1 MNLITF
7 ENICKSYSEKKLIE
21 NLSFGINDGEK
32 IGLIGVNGTG
42 KSTLLKIVAGAE
54 EIDSGKITKA
64 NRVRIE
70 YLPQSPDYDENA
82 TVLEQVFK
90 AESKELNLLGRY
102 EYLPQSPDYD
112 ENATVLEQVFKAESK
127 ELNLLGRY
135 QDLLKKLEKEYSD
148 KTNEELIKVQE
159 QIDTMNL
166 WDLENDAKAVLTKL
180 GIDNF
185 DQKVSELSSDKT
197 NEELIKVQEQ
207 IDTMNLWDLENDAK
221 AVLTKLGI
229 DNFDQKVSE
238 LSGGQKKRI
247 SLASALITPC
257 ELLVLDEPTNHLDS
271 DTIDW
276 LEEYLN
282 SRKGSLLMIT
292 HDRYFLDRVTNRI
305 LELDKGRLFSYEGN
319 YTLFLEKKMERLQLE
334 SSMEDKRQNL
344 IRNELK
350 WVKRGARARTTKQKA
365 RLQRFDELV
374 NREVIKEDEKID
386 ISVNLI
392 RNELKW
398 VKRGARAR
406 TTKQKA
412 RLQRFDEL
420 VNREVIK
427 EDEKIDISVASSR
440 LGKKIIEIKNI
451 SKSFD
456 GKKVIDD
463 LEYTLAR
470 TDRIGIVGQN
480 GLGKSTLINI
490 LNGKLQP
497 DSGTIEIGETVKI
510 GCFSQDDSHMD
521 PSMKAID
528 YIKEESDYITTA
540 DGTKITASM
549 MCERFLF
556 NGTFSQDDSHM
567 DPSMKAI
574 DYIKEE
580 SDYITTADG
589 TKITASMMCE
599 RFLFNGTLQHTMIE
613 KLSGGE
619 RRRLHL
625 LRVLMGAPNV
635 LLLDEPTNDLDIE
648 TLSRLEDYLDEF
660 DGVVITVSH
669 DRYFLDRI
677 CNNGG
682 ERRRLHL
689 LRVLMGAPNVL
700 LLDEP
705 TNDLDIETLSR
716 LEDYL
721 DDFDGVVITV
731 SHDRYFLDRIC
742 NKIFA
747 YEGNGR
753 IFIFTGN
760 YSDYTIFREIQG
772 IEFEDDKPEKVVEP
786 KKEKEKPKSDKKTK
800 FSYFTGNYSDYT
812 IFREIQGIEFED
824 DKPEKVVEPKKEK
837 EKPKSDKKTKF
848 SYKEQ
853 KEYDS
858 IDSDIEQ
865 LEKKIA
871 ALEESTAVYA
881 TDFTKLQEIM
891 NEKAELE
898 KELEYKYERWEYLNE
913 LAESFQ

>member
-102 EYLPQSPDYD
+102 
-112 ENATVLEQVFKAESK
+112 
-127 ELNLLGRY
+127 
-135 QDLLKKLEKEYSD
+135 QDLLKKLEKEY
-148 KTNEELIKVQE
+148 
-159 QIDTMNL
+159 
-166 WDLENDAKAVLTKL
+166 
-180 GIDNF
+180 
-185 DQKVSELSSDKT
+185 SDKT

-386 ISVNLI
+386 ISV
-392 RNELKW
+392 
-398 VKRGARAR
+398 
-406 TTKQKA
+406 
-412 RLQRFDEL
+412 
-420 VNREVIK
+420 
-427 EDEKIDISVASSR
+427 ASSR

-470 TDRIGIVGQN
+470 TDRIGIVGKN

-510 GCFSQDDSHMD
+510 GC
-521 PSMKAID
+521 
-528 YIKEESDYITTA
+528 
-540 DGTKITASM
+540 
-549 MCERFLF
+549 
-556 NGTFSQDDSHM
+556 FSQDDSHM

-677 CNNGG
+677 CN
-682 ERRRLHL
+682 
-689 LRVLMGAPNVL
+689 
-700 LLDEP
+700 
-705 TNDLDIETLSR
+705 
-716 LEDYL
+716 
-721 DDFDGVVITV
+721 
-731 SHDRYFLDRIC
+731 
-742 NKIFA
+742 KIFA

-760 YSDYTIFREIQG
+760 YSDYA
-772 IEFEDDKPEKVVEP
+772 
-786 KKEKEKPKSDKKTK
+786 
-800 FSYFTGNYSDYT
+800 